1 MTEAGTL
8 LSARDLWAGYVPEV
22 DIVRGC
28 NIDLDEGELVSVIGP
43 NGAGKST
50 LIKSLFG
57 LVPAKEGTITFRGEE
72 VRRAPTFRLV
82 ERGIGYVPQTE
93 NVFPNLTVE
102 ENLQMGAYLRPKTLK
117 SRCEELY
124 EWFPVL
130 SERRRQ
136 RAGTMSGGQRQLVAL
151 ARALMLEPSLLLLD
165 EPSAGLSPS
174 NVDVIFDRIGLIN
187 SKGVAILMVEQNARR
202 ALAMSDRGYVLEV
215 GQNRFTGPGRE
226 LLNDPKVAELYLGGG
241 PSKGTT

>member
-1 MTEAGTL
+1 MAEAGTL
-8 LSARDLWAGYVPEV
+8 LAARDLWAGYVPEV

-28 NIDLDEGELVSVIGP
+28 DLDLGEGELVSVIGP

-50 LIKSLFG
+50 LIKALFG
-57 LVPAKEGTITFRGEE
+57 LVPAKKGTVTFRGEE
-72 VRRAPTFRLV
+72 VQGAPTFRLV

-102 ENLQMGAYLRPKTLK
+102 ENLQMGAYLRPKTAK
-117 SRCEELY
+117 VRCEELY

-130 SERRRQ
+130 AERRRQ

-151 ARALMLEPSLLLLD
+151 ARALMLEPSVLLLD
-165 EPSAGLSPS
+165 EPSAGLSPA

-187 SKGVAILMVEQNARR
+187 TKGVAILMVEQNARR

-215 GQNRFTGPGRE
+215 GENRFTGPGKE
-226 LLNDPKVAELYLGGG
+226 LLDDPKVAELYLGGSSG
-241 PSKGTT
+241 GAA